1 MIEDGQRR
9 LLASQYLSHPANLAA
24 PLGDPRTLQPKHMQ
38 SRFSLSYDV
47 YLSAT
52 GFFDSSTSF
61 SKRGSPRNGSQN
73 GCKRS

>member
-1 MIEDGQRR
+1 MIEDGSKLPSVYAIQPTWPFGAIRAICGKAR
-9 LLASQYLSHPANLAA
+9 AIPLL
-24 PLGDPRTLQPKHMQ
+24 
-38 SRFSLSYDV
+38 LSYDV

-73 GCKRS
+73 GCNFN